1 MSDNAEN
8 VQTDNLPPAEEKQ
21 AEPMVP
27 KHRLDEQAQ
36 QIRLLQEQIK
46 LQQEAMGQMR
56 QSVMPQQPQ
65 MEIEEL
71 KDLDPALLNG
81 LKKLVMK
88 EIQTQGQPLRAAV
101 GSLAER
107 TEEQNFILE
116 HGKDKKKYVPQIKAK
131 IREYAQKGMPMDFD
145 TAYKMIRFD
154 EMESAPQRTP
164 KQEVVVEEKV
174 TPPSTPQKAP
184 AKHFSELS
192 LEDME
197 SQLDGPI

>member
-56 QSVMPQQPQ
+56 QHAMPQPSL
-65 MEIEEL
+65 EIEEL
-71 KDLDPALLNG
+71 KDLDPSLLNG

-116 HGKDKKKYVPQIKAK
+116 HGKDKKKYVPQIRAR

-154 EMESAPQRTP
+154 EMESAPARAP
-164 KQEVVVEEKV
+164 KQEVVEEKQ
-174 TPPSTPQKAP
+174 PAPSVPQKTA
-184 AKHFSELS
+184 AKHFNELS

-197 SQLDGPI
+197 SQLEGPI